1 MKIDAKRHKLLGI
14 LSKQRSDLLL
24 NKARYN
30 AIGVPFENII
40 EALKCSE
47 DELELITSELYN
59 SEEIGYHNSK
69 NIIGLYS
76 KDNGATAFANKK
88 YVRRIFER
96 RKERIRFL
104 VQTIIPILALI
115 IAILSLSIKFNNLKL
130 HSDEELQKLYKK
142 LKEQDIILNKLA
154 LDSFEEN
161 KADTLKIKEK
171 WKK

>member
-14 LSKQRSDLLL
+14 LSKQKNDWLF

-47 DELELITSELYN
+47 DELELITSELYS
-59 SEEIGYHNSK
+59 SEEIGYHNSQ
-69 NIIGLYS
+69 NIVGLHI

-88 YVRRIFER
+88 YKRRIFER
-96 RKERIRFL
+96 RKEQIRFS

-130 HSDEELQKLYKK
+130 HSDEKLQELYTKFE
-142 LKEQDIILNKLA
+142 EQGVRLNKLE
-154 LDSFEEN
+154 LESIEEN
-161 KADTLKIKEK
+161 RVDSLKIKEK
-171 WKK
+171 